1 MPAAAFSALPIR
13 RYYDLQTDGFL
24 ALGQGGGE
32 AAIHRAVWGP
42 GVTTRSAA
50 FHFVE
55 DQIADALPR
64 VTPAASETAPHVVD
78 LGCGVG
84 GSLTYLASR
93 APIRGTGITLSPV
106 QARIAA
112 DRIDK
117 LNLADRVT
125 CIEGDYTSVPASV
138 AAADLAFAIESFAHG
153 PSPEAFF
160 AECARLVRP
169 GGILVVCDDVR
180 RPTRDAAA
188 ARALERYQRGWHL
201 NTLLTREELI
211 AHAEA
216 AGFSHDH
223 TTSLTPWLELRRQ
236 RDIAIDLF
244 VALFGWLPLHWTPL
258 GHPVGGSALHRCL
271 TRGWIGYEIVWLRRV
286 RSER

>member
-1 MPAAAFSALPIR
+1 MPAAAFSALQIR

-64 VTPAASETAPHVVD
+64 VTPAASGTAPHVVD

-93 APIRGTGITLSPV
+93 APIRGTGITLSLV

-112 DRIDK
+112 NRIDK

-138 AAADLAFAIESFAHG
+138 AAADLAFAIESFVHG

-188 ARALERYQRGWHL
+188 APALERYQRGWHV

-223 TTSLTPWLELRRQ
+223 TTNLTPWLELRRR

-258 GHPVGGSALHRCL
+258 GHLVGGGALHRCL

-286 RSER
+286 QSEG